1 MTLERK
7 ILNKERIEKAKEIL
21 CEIFKVDK
29 FYLENN
35 TCRKKDVIEARRF
48 FIYYLRDELDITYSG
63 ISHYVK
69 DLHHSTAIHHCK
81 KFKELIKD
89 EKPLRN
95 KYHKFIVMA
104 NDFDVLSTL
113 LSIKRTQALYLN
125 KELKELN
132 NLFTK
137 KRYEEQSK
145 LIKNQYKL

>member
-1 MTLERK
+1 MEKK
-7 ILNKERIEKAKEIL
+7 ILKKERIEKAKEIL
-21 CEIFKVDK
+21 CEIFKIDK
-29 FYLENN
+29 IYLENN

-48 FIYYLRDELDITYSG
+48 FIYYLRDELEITYAA
-63 ISHYVK
+63 ISNHIK
-69 DLHHSTAIHHCK
+69 GLHHSTAIYHCK
-81 KFKELIKD
+81 KFEDLLRY

-104 NDFDVLSTL
+104 NDFDDLTVL
-113 LSIKRTQALYLN
+113 LSIKKQQALYLN

-137 KRYEEQSK
+137 KRWEEQSK

>member
-1 MTLERK
+1 MERK

-48 FIYYLRDELDITYSG
+48 FIYYLRDELDITYAG
-63 ISHYVK
+63 ISKYIEG
-69 DLHHSTAIHHCK
+69 LHHSTAIHHCK
-81 KFKELIKD
+81 KFEDLLRY
-89 EKPLRN
+89 EKTLRN

-104 NDFDVLSTL
+104 NDFDVLTTL
-113 LSIKRTQALYLN
+113 LSIKKQQALYLN

-137 KRYEEQSK
+137 KRWEEQSK